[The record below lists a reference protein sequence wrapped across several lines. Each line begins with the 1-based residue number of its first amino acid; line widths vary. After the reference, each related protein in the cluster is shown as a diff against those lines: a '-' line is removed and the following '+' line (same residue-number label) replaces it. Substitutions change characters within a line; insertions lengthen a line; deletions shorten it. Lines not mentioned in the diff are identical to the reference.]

1 MGQREGFRAV
11 LFRMVSKQ
19 YEKSKHYF
27 KEGDSGL
34 QGLFYKIRMIEG
46 EEKFLEFVQELVK
59 FQREEYIPS
68 EKVKIYLNGKE
79 KK

>member
-1 MGQREGFRAV
+1 
-11 LFRMVSKQ
+11 
-19 YEKSKHYF
+19 
-27 KEGDSGL
+27 
-34 QGLFYKIRMIEG
+34 MIEG